1 MFLERRLTRS
11 PSPHALLELEIPDRT
26 QPILASGEWGINIA
40 AVRDLAPDKG
50 LKIYMWP
57 WSQMGRGDKVELLL
71 NGSVVDQDTIDT
83 GEVDQRVT
91 LYVPPGRLLTGPYSL
106 SYRVTRFNQT
116 PETSTPVK
124 VYVKLERP
132 AGKDENGSEPGH
144 SELYMQIPEAIV
156 RDGVDKDIA
165 EAGFDILIKA
175 RPGSDSPALYP
186 NIAVGD
192 HCRLSWGG
200 VFVFSERVSQA
211 HIDDPANH
219 PLAIRIDKDTILEA
233 GDTDGLAV
241 TFEVHDIVD
250 NRSEDWSAEV
260 RIRVDTGTSRLAP
273 PIVKEAVNN
282 VLDLDKLG
290 DAQVTLQIIA
300 LAPDFKVGDVP
311 VGLIRGTSLDGEA
324 VAIEVRGEP
333 LTSLPSVLELKLP
346 NAAARQLAKTQAVFS
361 YRLERSGSPN
371 LLSKGQFVQIVGEA
385 RRLAA
390 PLARDAEQGSLE
402 PELPF
407 TVIDIP
413 FDEVMEAGMA
423 IELRWVGTKPDF
435 NTYDPELPWH
445 TLSLGEVEAKEPIPF
460 PVDGQHL
467 RAIDGGTL
475 DLFYVLLAEVDGGIR
490 RRESLHHAPLRIG
503 EPLLELAPPRVLGEA
518 GGVLDPD
525 ELPGG
530 VSRLTAP
537 RANVPTKPG
546 DRVTYTWIGSVTGK
560 TSDSI
565 DITSFN
571 ADKEVPFILNAAF
584 VTAHIKPNRGGTVT
598 ASYEIYRAAT
608 PDTPERTSYSNPLKF
623 SVGEALELKIPPAI
637 LQAEPGGTTLQPIKA
652 KDALTAVIPAEGLLP
667 GDLLSVTWA
676 GAAGTP
682 ADGSH
687 TTPARPVS
695 ETGYRIG
702 LPVSVLAFNLAKA
715 VSVTFN
721 ISRDGK
727 PYTSPALTLNVG
739 SLPITALNSPLIKE
753 ADNNG
758 EGPELNLGNLTNVT
772 IRMGVWPLIATGQ
785 YVWLYLEGT
794 NANDTPYKATI
805 WNAPSAKINQ
815 AWIDRGY
822 FEQAIP
828 GANFKNLKDGSRL
841 TMTFKAALGQS
852 EDERQAVEFPV
863 RSYTVKAF
871 VEVRPAITKATDS
884 KGVEIPQ
891 GGTTVDTSI
900 TLTGT
905 ASKGQKVEIFDGA
918 TSMGEADVDG
928 SGNWTKAL
936 TGLTLTTHRITAK
949 ARYGSGSTSETWTL
963 HVVKS
968 LLVIDTSDMRLTG
981 MNFHIPASLDWV
993 RRDNPTG
1000 PAQKRVASGGTPPY
1014 RYTSSSAD
1022 IATVDQTGL
1031 VNAYS
1036 PGTTSITVHDS
1047 SVPVQSK
1054 TYTCISTATH
1064 REIAHNP
1071 TASTARQMLLWV
1083 NGIADAQKQWT
1094 WDQTVNVVN
1103 GLRALF
1109 IPPTSANAV
1118 IGAYDMPTF
1127 PGNLIY
1133 IITHHVNPVPEDKW
1147 QPNYH
1152 PINDVPGFTG
1162 LAFLSAK
1169 SLGSDDTRTDS

>member
-40 AVRDLAPDKG
+40 AARDLAPDKG
-50 LKIYMWP
+50 LKIYIWP

-106 SYRVTRFNQT
+106 SYRVTRFNQAA
-116 PETSTPVK
+116 ETSTPVK
-124 VYVKLERP
+124 IYVKLERP
-132 AGKDENGSEPGH
+132 AGKDENGSVPGH
-144 SELYMQIPEAIV
+144 SELFMQIPPAIV
-156 RDGVDKDIA
+156 QDGVDKDTA

-175 RPGSDSPALYP
+175 RPGSGSPLLYP
-186 NIAVGD
+186 DIAVGD

-290 DAQVTLQIIA
+290 DAPVTLQIIA

-333 LTSLPSVLELKLP
+333 LTSLPSILELKLP

-371 LLSKGQFVQIVGEA
+371 LPSKGQFVQIVGEA

-390 PLARDAEQGSLE
+390 PLARDAEQGSLD
-402 PELPF
+402 PELPS
-407 TVIDIP
+407 TAIDIP
-413 FDEVMEAGMA
+413 FDEVMAAGMV
-423 IELRWVGTKPDF
+423 ILLRWVGTKPDF
-435 NTYDPELPWH
+435 NTYDPELPGH
-445 TLSLGEVEAKEPIPF
+445 TLSLGEIEAKEPISLI
-460 PVDGQHL
+460 VDGQHL

-475 DLFYVLLAEVDGGIR
+475 DLFYVLLAEAEDGGTL
-490 RRESLHHAPLRIG
+490 RRESLHHAPLRVG
-503 EPLLELAPPRVLGEA
+503 EPLLELAAPRVLGEA
-518 GGVLDPD
+518 DGVLDPD

-537 RANVPTKPG
+537 RANIPTKRG
-546 DRVTYTWIGSVTGK
+546 DKVTYSWIGSVTGK

-565 DITSFN
+565 DITSLN
-571 ADKEVPFILNAAF
+571 ADKEVPFALNAAF
-584 VTAHIKPNRGGTVT
+584 VAAHIKPNRGGTVT

-608 PDTPERTSYSNPLKF
+608 PDTPERTSYSNLLKF
-623 SVGEALELKIPPAI
+623 SVGEAVELKTPPAI
-637 LQAEPGGTTLQPIKA
+637 LQAEPDGTTLQPIKA

-667 GDLLSVTWA
+667 DDLLSVTWA

-695 ETGYRIG
+695 ETGYSIG

-715 VSVTFN
+715 VTVTFT
-721 ISRDGK
+721 ITRDGK

-739 SLPITALNSPLIKE
+739 SLPITALNSPIITD
-753 ADNNG
+753 ADG
-758 EGPELNLGNLTNVT
+758 DGVLDLVKLGSKNVT
-772 IRMGVWPLIATGQ
+772 VHARDWPLMAVGQ
-785 YVWLYLEGT
+785 QVWMSLSGKK
-794 NANDTPYKATI
+794 ANGSEHNLVV
-805 WNAPSAKINQ
+805 WNGGGDSVNTT
-815 AWIDRGY
+815 W
-822 FEQAIP
+822 FEQGYWPASVV
-828 GANFKNLKDGSRL
+828 NSYFKDLADASKL
-841 TMTFKAALGQS
+841 TLSFKAALDKS
-852 EDERQAVEFPV
+852 NVEANALVFADQV
-863 RSYTVKAF
+863 YSIRAF
-871 VEVRPAITKATDS
+871 EVVTPAITKVAGANGED
-884 KGVEIPQ
+884 IPN
-891 GGTTVDTSI
+891 GGTTVDTSL

-905 ASKGQKVEIFDGA
+905 ASKGQKVQILDGTTNKGEATADASGNWSHAITGLSVAAHSFTAKALYGSGQTSAARTLTVVSLIVPTLVNVLDSNNAEVAEGASTISTTLTLKGQASNGMQVEIFDGSGPSAVSKGKA
-918 TSMGEADVDG
+918 TAHA
-928 SGNWTKAL
+928 T
-936 TGLTLTTHRITAK
+936 TGAWTLT
-949 ARYGSGSTSETWTL
+949 
-963 HVVKS
+963 
-968 LLVIDTSDMRLTG
+968 
-981 MNFHIPASLDWV
+981 
-993 RRDNPTG
+993 
-1000 PAQKRVASGGTPPY
+1000 
-1014 RYTSSSAD
+1014 
-1022 IATVDQTGL
+1022 
-1031 VNAYS
+1031 
-1036 PGTTSITVHDS
+1036 ITV
-1047 SVPVQSK
+1047 
-1054 TYTCISTATH
+1054 
-1064 REIAHNP
+1064 
-1071 TASTARQMLLWV
+1071 
-1083 NGIADAQKQWT
+1083 
-1094 WDQTVNVVN
+1094 
-1103 GLRALF
+1103 
-1109 IPPTSANAV
+1109 SA
-1118 IGAYDMPTF
+1118 G
-1127 PGNLIY
+1127 
-1133 IITHHVNPVPEDKW
+1133 
-1147 QPNYH
+1147 
-1152 PINDVPGFTG
+1152 
-1162 LAFLSAK
+1162 
-1169 SLGSDDTRTDS
+1169 